1 MAGTG
6 LARALT
12 AGLVLLCVAAPGS
25 APLDATA
32 ASPDGRSTGFQR
44 CESRT
49 GVLCRYVSVPLDY
62 ANATP
67 GHVRLFVTKRE
78 PRGTPKGTILL
89 LAGGPGEASAQSF
102 TLTSDLWG
110 SLFPAYTVAAYD
122 NRGTGASDPL
132 TCAPS
137 ATAARCARAI
147 GSRRV
152 FYGTRD
158 NAADVESVR
167 RALGVDRIALFG
179 ISYGTKQALAYAR
192 AYPDRVER
200 LLLDSVVP
208 VDDGDPFDFASL
220 GAISTAL
227 GSICNGGACSGV
239 PGNPASDF
247 AKLANRLDAK
257 PLVARAKVYVDQWTP
272 RFRAV
277 RLDGR
282 GLLALARASDVN
294 AGVAVGLPA
303 AVRAALG
310 GRPRALERI
319 AALVASE
326 PPADLNHAVFR
337 ATTCNDGPFPWDR
350 DTPVAK
356 RRSVLASAVA
366 SLPRRS
372 LGRYGNWAAVG
383 SAPACLDWPAPTGV
397 EAADAS
403 SLPDVPVLV
412 LAGDRDVRTPLRTG
426 ADVAAGFPQG
436 RLVVA
441 PGIGHTV
448 VASSKCVDA
457 AIRTWMRGG
466 APPARCP
473 RVPTTIGPVGLAPRR
488 VAAAAAR
495 GRTGG
500 VIARTLGATVATLR
514 GAEAAWLTSYPSG
527 WVVGLESGLLAGENF
542 DVFRFSAYGDIP
554 GLAISGRLTF
564 AVSPDGGL
572 IPGSEHGIVQV
583 GGNGATNGFL
593 QVKRGR
599 IFGLLG
605 GRQVSARF

>member
-1 MAGTG
+1 MAGTE

-12 AGLVLLCVAAPGS
+12 AGLMLLCVAAPGS
-25 APLDATA
+25 VSVDARA
-32 ASPDGRSTGFQR
+32 ASSGSRSTGFEG
-44 CESRT
+44 CESQ
-49 GVLCRYVSVPLDY
+49 GGALCRYVSVPLDY
-62 ANATP
+62 SNATP
-67 GHVRLFVTKRE
+67 GRVRLFVTKRE
-78 PRGTPKGTILL
+78 ARGTPKGTILL

-110 SLFPAYTVAAYD
+110 SLFPGYTVAAYD

-137 ATAARCARAI
+137 GTAARCARAI
-147 GSRRV
+147 GRRRV
-152 FYGTRD
+152 FYGTRE
-158 NAADVESVR
+158 NAEDVESVR

-192 AYPDRVER
+192 EHPDHVER
-200 LLLDSVVP
+200 LLLDSAVP
-208 VDDGDPFDFASL
+208 VNDADPFDLASL
-220 GAISTAL
+220 EAISTAL
-227 GSICNGGACSGV
+227 GSICHGGACAEVS
-239 PGNPASDF
+239 GNPASDF

-277 RLDGR
+277 RLDGL

-294 AGVAVGLPA
+294 PGVAVGLPA

-310 GRPRALERI
+310 GRTGALARM

-326 PPADLNHAVFR
+326 PPADVNHAVFR
-337 ATTCNDGPFPWDR
+337 ATTCNDGPFPWHR

-356 RRSVLASAVA
+356 RRSVLANAVA

-372 LGRYGNWAAVG
+372 LGRYGSWAAVG
-383 SAPACLDWPAPTGV
+383 SALACLDWPTPTGV

-403 SLPDVPVLV
+403 PLPDVPVLV

-426 ADVAAGFPQG
+426 AEVAAGFPRG
-436 RLVVA
+436 RLLVA

-448 VASSKCVDA
+448 VASSRCVDA

-466 APPARCP
+466 VPPARCP
-473 RVPTTIGPVGLAPRR
+473 RVPMTIDPVALAPRT
-488 VAAAAAR
+488 VSAASALGPR
-495 GRTGG
+495 GG

-542 DVFRFSAYGDIP
+542 DVFRFSAYSDIP
-554 GLAISGRLTF
+554 GLAISGRLSFT
-564 AVSPDGGL
+564 VSPNGAL
-572 IPGSEHGIVQV
+572 VPGSEHGIVQV
-583 GGNGATNGFL
+583 GGAGAANGFL
-593 QVKRGR
+593 QVKRRR
-599 IFGLLG
+599 IFGLLD
-605 GRQVSARF
+605 GRRVSARF